1 MSPPFPIGIPVRGKD
16 LIGRKEEINK
26 IVDIVSDGQSVI
38 LIAPRRFGKTSILLE
53 VLRRVKEKDVYVG
66 DVDIF
71 RIISCRELAEKITD
85 TVLENRKIKGFTVSI
100 RKGISSILKKIEYK
114 HVINDF
120 EFVLKLGE
128 SHIDE
133 NELLDAALTFPD
145 EFASKYKKKMVFA
158 YDEFG
163 DLDKLNGEALL
174 KRMRAIFQR
183 QQNVSYIFSG
193 SQESLM
199 TKIFSNKKQ
208 AFYKFGRV
216 ITLQEINKR
225 DFEKYIKRR
234 FSQMGV
240 SIDRD
245 NIDIILQKTEG
256 HPYYTQLICHL
267 IYYSI
272 KNRKCVIEQ
281 GDIKSGF
288 IEAMRIENSYFEEL
302 WQGLKGKKDFLKIL
316 RFIAD
321 EHSNPYKLRNLNRQ
335 QIYYILSSLVSMG
348 MIKKIE
354 KASYKIINPLFR
366 DYLSVKKHF
375 TG

>member
-1 MSPPFPIGIPVRGKD
+1 MKSPFPIGVPVRGND

-26 IVDIVSDGQSVI
+26 IVDIVSDGQSAI

-53 VLRRVKEKDVYVG
+53 VLKQIKEKGIYVG

-71 RIISCRELAEKITD
+71 RIISFRELAEKITD
-85 TVLENRKIKGFTVSI
+85 TVLENRKIKGLAVSI
-100 RKGISSILKKIEYK
+100 KKGLSSILKKIEYK
-114 HVINDF
+114 HVLDNF

-128 SHIDE
+128 SNIDE
-133 NELLDAALTFPD
+133 NELLDAALAFPD

-208 AFYKFGRV
+208 AFYKFGRI
-216 ITLQEINKR
+216 ITLQEISKR
-225 DFEKYIKRR
+225 DFVKYIKRR
-234 FSQMGV
+234 FSQMGI
-240 SIDRD
+240 SIAQD
-245 NIDIILQKTEG
+245 NTEIILRKTGG

-267 IYYSI
+267 IYYSL
-272 KNRKCVIEQ
+272 KNKKSIIEE

-321 EHSNPYKLRNLNRQ
+321 EHSNPYKLKGLDRQ

-354 KASYKIINPLFR
+354 KATYKIINPLFR
-366 DYLSVKKHF
+366 DYLSVKKF
-375 TG
+375 